1 MAIIQRSIV
10 FTAPQMK
17 WLKQRAKELG
27 VSLSEVLRRIID
39 EAREAKRG

>member
-17 WLKQRAKELG
+17 WLQKRRKELG
-27 VSLSEVLRRIID
+27 VSISEVIRRIID
-39 EAREAKRG
+39 EKRENG